1 MIPEALSRAVHPAVL
16 FLEVLALVGLGRALG
31 GLLLGVKVREQLWDK
46 DNPAAGLVLGGF
58 TLGLFLALAGLLQ
71 GDPSTLAVDALD
83 VALHG
88 AGALAGMGLAA
99 ALWRVLLDLDLRQD
113 VLEKRNLGAALVI
126 AVSFI
131 ATGLIYQGALSG
143 EGSRGLV
150 AAGFFVLGQGALFAA
165 VLIYEFLTPYDVAE
179 EVGVKANA
187 AAAVAASGAILA
199 VGLLVGDAVSG
210 DFEGWKASILATLP
224 YLLPAALLP
233 VVRWTIVNGLLLGG
247 RSADRE
253 IAQDRNLAVGAVE
266 AAAYVGVAVVLVV
279 LL

>member
-1 MIPEALSRAVHPAVL
+1 MTLEALSRAAHPAVL
-16 FLEVLALVGLGRALG
+16 FLEVLALVGVGRALG

-71 GDPSTLAVDALD
+71 GEATTLAADALD

-88 AGALAGMGLAA
+88 AGALLGMGLAA
-99 ALWRVLLDLDLRQD
+99 GLWRVLLDLELRRD
-113 VLEKRNLGAALVI
+113 VIEARNLGAALLI
-126 AVSFI
+126 AASFV

-150 AAGFFVLGQGALFAA
+150 AAGFFALGQGALFAA
-165 VLIYEFLTPYDVAE
+165 VLLYEFLTPYDVAE
-179 EVGVKANA
+179 EVGVKANS

-199 VGLLVGDAVSG
+199 AGLLVGDAVSG
-210 DFEGWKASILATLP
+210 DFESWKTSILATLP

-233 VVRWTIVNGLLLGG
+233 VVRWTIVNGLLLGF